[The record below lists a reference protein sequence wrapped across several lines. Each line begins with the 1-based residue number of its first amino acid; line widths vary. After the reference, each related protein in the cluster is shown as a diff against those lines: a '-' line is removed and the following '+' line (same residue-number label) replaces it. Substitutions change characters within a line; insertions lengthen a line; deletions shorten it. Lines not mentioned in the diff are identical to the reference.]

1 MNNDGRKIYNS
12 ERERRRKQRQIRGF
26 LSLIFTVTIVFGIFV
41 LGFNIAKPVFKHFSS
56 DDNDSYEMQNT
67 ETSAAYQVIDTESGK
82 ETENSGYNTDVT
94 ETTPADVTE
103 VSVSDSDNISD
114 EVYETSETEY
124 MSLEPSVNETTAP
137 EGSQNSESLYKSAY
151 HLQSEDFETIS
162 NLKSAL
168 SKAVHQSGCTTV
180 IVPLK
185 QTGGYLYY
193 ASEVNG
199 TEHCTA
205 SQNVLTLSE
214 ITSAIKA
221 EGLVPV
227 AEVSTLY
234 DNIYPQIY
242 TVASYKFA
250 DDNSTSWWDNS
261 QEKGGKP
268 WLCPFSEYSKNYLA
282 SLAAEISAAGFS
294 EIICT
299 DFVFPE
305 FRDSD
310 VEILGTYVVEH
321 DRYKALL
328 EVAYAMK
335 ESAGNAELSVSF
347 SAYDAIKG
355 NAEVLAPSEMSGL
368 SVTPYIDLSS
378 FGSSVSNFRGESF
391 DLSGNTFNKV
401 VGVVEALESVCDGLD
416 MTPCFKKE
424 SLSEDDFQQ
433 VIKAVKTLGYDIC
446 YFY

>member
-67 ETSAAYQVIDTESGK
+67 ETSAAYQVIDTESEK
-82 ETENSGYNTDVT
+82 ETENSVYNTDVT

-103 VSVSDSDNISD
+103 VSVSDSDDISD

-151 HLQSEDFETIS
+151 HLQSEDFVTIS

-199 TEHCTA
+199 TEH
-205 SQNVLTLSE
+205 
-214 ITSAIKA
+214 
-221 EGLVPV
+221 
-227 AEVSTLY
+227 
-234 DNIYPQIY
+234 
-242 TVASYKFA
+242 
-250 DDNSTSWWDNS
+250 
-261 QEKGGKP
+261 
-268 WLCPFSEYSKNYLA
+268 
-282 SLAAEISAAGFS
+282 
-294 EIICT
+294 
-299 DFVFPE
+299 
-305 FRDSD
+305 
-310 VEILGTYVVEH
+310 
-321 DRYKALL
+321 
-328 EVAYAMK
+328 
-335 ESAGNAELSVSF
+335 
-347 SAYDAIKG
+347 
-355 NAEVLAPSEMSGL
+355 
-368 SVTPYIDLSS
+368 
-378 FGSSVSNFRGESF
+378 
-391 DLSGNTFNKV
+391 
-401 VGVVEALESVCDGLD
+401 
-416 MTPCFKKE
+416 
-424 SLSEDDFQQ
+424 
-433 VIKAVKTLGYDIC
+433 
-446 YFY
+446 